1 MDLTGRVAL
10 VTGAN
15 HGIGDAVA
23 RRLASM
29 GASVVVTYLRVAVD
43 PDSAPERYH
52 ENRMREPFVGERT
65 IAVEADLLDRGTPT
79 RLFDAAEEAFGR
91 VEILVNNATGWCR
104 RDSFTDGSV
113 RRETFDTTFG
123 VDALASGLMIA
134 EFARRH
140 LAAGATWGRIVG
152 MTSGSTL
159 GFPGEVT
166 YGAAKSA
173 QESYTLAAA
182 TELGR
187 HGVTAN
193 VVHPP
198 ITDTGWVEEGLR
210 EWVQSSTEHFHVAEP
225 DEVAKVISWLCSDD
239 AGMVTGN
246 VIRMR

>member
-15 HGIGDAVA
+15 HGIGAAVA
-23 RRLASM
+23 QRLASK
-29 GASVVVTYLRVAVD
+29 GASVVVSYLRVAVD
-43 PDSAPERYH
+43 PHSAPERYH
-52 ENRMREPFVGERT
+52 ENRMREPAADERT
-65 IAVEADLLDRGTPT
+65 IAVEADLLDPATPA

-113 RRETFDTTFG
+113 RPETFDTTFG

-152 MTSGSTL
+152 MTSESHL

-166 YGAAKSA
+166 YGAAKAA

-182 TELGR
+182 TELLA

-193 VVHPP
+193 MVHPP
-198 ITDTGWVEEGLR
+198 VTDTGWVEADLR
-210 EWVQSSTEHFHVAEP
+210 TFFESQGMRVAGPDDVAE
-225 DEVAKVISWLCSDD
+225 AIGWLCSDG
-239 AGMVTGN
+239 ARMVTGN
-246 VIRMR
+246 VIHMR